1 MRDVAFWPKD
11 FLDEVEN
18 ARVTQGALLH
28 ALGGPSFAYRTAQV
42 LAWIDPYFYGTPDDS
57 VPDAYRAVPIS
68 IKPDEVRAGDII
80 FSTHDHVDHCHD
92 GSLLPILA
100 NTDAFCIAPASS
112 ARLMRDFGIPDG
124 RIREVAPGDSIDF
137 RDLNIRVYPSYD
149 PNEPLAVSFVL
160 RSGDSSFFVS
170 GDTSDGPAL
179 EEIGAR
185 ETPDYALLAFG
196 RTWYMDEAEMLRVAA
211 KLRPGTLLPF
221 HWEFWRNHT
230 GDIVKFFELYYSQK
244 PDFDIRILS
253 IGDSLGMGA

>member
-1 MRDVAFWPKD
+1 MRDVAFWPKA

-18 ARVTQGALLH
+18 ATLAQGALLH
-28 ALGGPSFAYRTAQV
+28 ALGGPSFAFRTPQA
-42 LAWIDPYFYGTPDDS
+42 LAWIDPYFYGTPDDA
-57 VPDAYRAVPIS
+57 VPAAYRAVPIS
-68 IKPDEVRAGDII
+68 VKPDEVRAGDII

-92 GSLLPILA
+92 GSLLPMLA

-112 ARLMRDFGIPDG
+112 ARLMRGFGIPDE
-124 RIREVAPGDSIDF
+124 RIREVKPGDSLAF

-149 PNEPLAVSFVL
+149 PNEPLAVSFLL
-160 RSGDSSFFVS
+160 RSGAVSFFVS

-179 EEIGAR
+179 ADIGAR
-185 ETPDYALLAFG
+185 EQPDFALLAFG

-211 KLRPGTLLPF
+211 KLRPRTLLPF

-230 GDIVKFFELYYSQK
+230 GDIVKLLQLYHQQQ

-253 IGDSLGMGA
+253 IGDSLHMGA